1 MMKRILSLFLITV
14 IGFSCVACGVTDNVT
29 DNVTE
34 SVTTECAHQYSA
46 ATCDIPAKC
55 NLCGKTD
62 GSALGHRTDFGKCSA
77 CGTKINYSVLTK
89 IEGHLEQ
96 AEAYSELAVGKL
108 DNSSRFTTLAQWDDA
123 LNGMASYYAKAK
135 EEYKKAYDLCGNIS
149 ALSSLKS
156 YIKKTIDAA
165 PTSWDGNSGSS
176 TDVENFL
183 NMAKAYI
190 NYEGTS
196 LLELENAKGKF
207 K

>member
-1 MMKRILSLFLITV
+1 MKRILSLFLIVV
-14 IGFSCVACGVTDNVT
+14 IGFSCVACGGVTG
-29 DNVTE
+29 NVTE
-34 SVTTECAHQYSA
+34 SVTTECAHQYLA
-46 ATCDIPAKC
+46 ATCDTPAKC

-108 DNSSRFTTLAQWDDA
+108 DNSSSFTTVAQWEDA
-123 LNGMASYYAKAK
+123 LNSIASYYAKAK
-135 EEYKKAYDLCGNIS
+135 DEYKKAYDLCGNIS

-156 YIKKTIDAA
+156 YIKTTMDAA
-165 PTSWDGNSGSS
+165 PVTWDGNASNT
-176 TDVENFL
+176 TDITTFL
-183 NMAKAYI
+183 RLAQAYV
-190 NYEGTS
+190 YCEGTT
-196 LLELENAKGKF
+196 LLELEIVKEKF